1 MKKQYEAPSVE
12 VVRFQYSDQVVAS
25 SGDSGSWCITSYAR
39 SAPDGEICR
48 EQSWRHYN

>member
-25 SGDSGSWCITSYAR
+25 SGGGDGGGSTASRESYLI
-39 SAPDGEICR
+39 PGLCEIMPI
-48 EQSWRHYN
+48 N

>member
-25 SGDSGSWCITSYAR
+25 SGGGGDGGGSTASRESY
-39 SAPDGEICR
+39 SIPGLCEIMPI
-48 EQSWRHYN
+48 N

>member
-25 SGDSGSWCITSYAR
+25 SGGSDFCLPSFAQN
-39 SAPDGEICR
+39 SKEGPCFER
-48 EQSWRHYN
+48 EFYTKN

>member
-25 SGDSGSWCITSYAR
+25 SGDGSVQVLQGNVILNHCEYMPI
-39 SAPDGEICR
+39 
-48 EQSWRHYN
+48 N

>member
-25 SGDSGSWCITSYAR
+25 SGDGSVQVLQGKVTSSGCEFMPIK
-39 SAPDGEICR
+39 
-48 EQSWRHYN
+48 